1 MASVKKAIIDL
12 RFLSKEQK
20 KAIETAI
27 LSKVSAA

>member
-1 MASVKKAIIDL
+1 MASVNKAIIDL

-27 LSKVSAA
+27 IAKEAA